1 MRIHGEDKPHFS
13 ASQLLCYLQCPL
25 QYYLQYELGVVWE
38 KTPSAVLFGSAIHK
52 GVETINRQLM
62 NSGSDIMKAQVEFA
76 TSWKDGTSKEEISWK
91 EDPSE
96 LYQKGGQLLELY
108 ANEMKDQKPTEV
120 ELPFRLPLIDPKTG
134 LFIQER
140 DFVGKIDAIFTDD
153 TIVEI
158 KTTSRSPAQQEID
171 QNTQITF
178 YSWAYRM
185 LYGKP
190 EKAIKV
196 INLVKTKDPKIVVI
210 ETQRSDRE
218 HSWLLATTFQV
229 LRAISEKL
237 FYPNPIGGFGC
248 FNCQYQNHCK
258 EDNDENYFLRGCRPD
273 DGRSGERDGDSKRQ
287 HAGMAESP

>member
-1 MRIHGEDKPHFS
+1 MRIPNEDKPHFS
-13 ASQLLCYLQCPL
+13 ASQLICYLQCPL
-25 QYYLQYELGVVWE
+25 QYHFQYEMGIAWD

-52 GVETINRQLM
+52 GVEAINKGLM
-62 NSGSDIMKAQVEFA
+62 NGGVDMALAKTEFA
-76 TSWKDGTSKEEISWK
+76 IDWKDGTSKEEIAWK

-96 LYQKGGQLLELY
+96 LYQKGAPLLELY
-108 ANEMKDQKPTEV
+108 ADEMKGQKPTEV
-120 ELPFRLPLIDPKTG
+120 ELPFRLPLVDPKTG
-134 LFIQER
+134 LFIKQR

-158 KTTSRSPAQQEID
+158 KTTSRSPAQQEVD

-190 EKAIKV
+190 EKVIKV
-196 INLVKTKDPKIVVI
+196 VNLVKTKDPKVVVV
-210 ETQRSDRE
+210 ETQRTERD

-229 LRAISEKL
+229 LRAIENKL

-248 FNCQYQNHCK
+248 FNCQYQQHCK
-258 EDNDENYFLRGCRPD
+258 EDNDNAYSFQNL
-273 DGRSGERDGDSKRQ
+273 Q
-287 HAGMAESP
+287 TMAVA

>member
-1 MRIHGEDKPHFS
+1 MRIPNEDKPHFS
-13 ASQLLCYLQCPL
+13 ASQLICYLQCPL
-25 QYYLQYELGVVWE
+25 QYHFQYELGITWD

-52 GVETINRQLM
+52 GVEAINKGLM
-62 NSGSDIMKAQVEFA
+62 NGGVDMALAKTEFA
-76 TSWKDGTSKEEISWK
+76 VDWKDGTSKEEIAWK

-96 LYQKGGQLLELY
+96 LYQKGAPLLELY
-108 ANEMKDQKPTEV
+108 ADEMKGQKPTEV
-120 ELPFRLPLIDPKTG
+120 ELPFRLPLVDPKTG
-134 LFIQER
+134 LFIKQR

-158 KTTSRSPAQQEID
+158 KTTSRSPAQQEVD

-190 EKAIKV
+190 EKVIKV
-196 INLVKTKDPKIVVI
+196 VNLVKTKDPKIVVV
-210 ETQRSDRE
+210 ETQRTEKE

-229 LRAISEKL
+229 LRAIENKL

-248 FNCQYQNHCK
+248 FNCQYQQHCK
-258 EDNDENYFLRGCRPD
+258 EDNDNAYSFQNL
-273 DGRSGERDGDSKRQ
+273 Q
-287 HAGMAESP
+287 TMAVA

>member
-1 MRIHGEDKPHFS
+1 MRIPNEDKPHFS
-13 ASQLLCYLQCPL
+13 ASQLICYLQCPL
-25 QYYLQYELGVVWE
+25 QYHFQYEMGIAWD

-52 GVETINRQLM
+52 GVEAINKGLM
-62 NSGSDIMKAQVEFA
+62 NGGVDMALAKTEFA
-76 TSWKDGTSKEEISWK
+76 VDWKDQTSSDEITWK

-108 ANEMKDQKPTEV
+108 ADEMKGQKPTEV
-120 ELPFRLPLIDPKTG
+120 ELPFRLPLVDPKTG
-134 LFIQER
+134 LFIKQR

-158 KTTSRSPAQQEID
+158 KTTSRSPAQQEVD

-190 EKAIKV
+190 EKVIKV
-196 INLVKTKDPKIVVI
+196 VNLVKTKDPKVVVV
-210 ETQRSDRE
+210 ETQRTERE

-229 LRAISEKL
+229 LRAIENKL

-248 FNCQYQNHCK
+248 FNCQYQQHCK
-258 EDNDENYFLRGCRPD
+258 EDNDNAYSFQNL
-273 DGRSGERDGDSKRQ
+273 Q
-287 HAGMAESP
+287 TMAVA

>member
-1 MRIHGEDKPHFS
+1 MRIPNEDKPHFS
-13 ASQLLCYLQCPL
+13 ASQLICYLQCPL
-25 QYYLQYELGVVWE
+25 QYHFQYELGITWD

-52 GVETINRQLM
+52 GVEAINRGLM
-62 NSGSDIMKAQVEFA
+62 NGGVDIALAKTEFA
-76 TSWKDGTSKEEISWK
+76 VDWKDGTSKEEIAWK

-96 LYQKGGQLLELY
+96 LYQKGAPLLELY
-108 ANEMKDQKPTEV
+108 ADEMKAQKPTEV
-120 ELPFRLPLIDPKTG
+120 ELPFRLPLVDPKTG
-134 LFIQER
+134 LFIKER
-140 DFVGKIDAIFTDD
+140 DFVGKIDAIFTDN

-158 KTTSRSPAQQEID
+158 KTTSRSPAQQEVD

-196 INLVKTKDPKIVVI
+196 VNLVKTKDPKVVVV
-210 ETQRSDRE
+210 ETQRTERE

-229 LRAISEKL
+229 LRAIEQKL

-248 FNCQYQNHCK
+248 FNCQYQQHCK
-258 EDNDENYFLRGCRPD
+258 EG
-273 DGRSGERDGDSKRQ
+273 
-287 HAGMAESP
+287 

>member
-1 MRIHGEDKPHFS
+1 MRIPNEDKPHFS
-13 ASQLLCYLQCPL
+13 SSPLICYLQCPL
-25 QYYLQYELGVVWE
+25 QYHFQYELGITWD

-52 GVETINRQLM
+52 GVEAINKGLM
-62 NSGSDIMKAQVEFA
+62 NGGVDMALAKTEFA
-76 TSWKDGTSKEEISWK
+76 VDWKDQTSSDEIAWK

-108 ANEMKDQKPTEV
+108 ADEMKAQKPTEV
-120 ELPFRLPLIDPKTG
+120 ELPFRLPLVDPKTG
-134 LFIQER
+134 LFIKQR

-158 KTTSRSPAQQEID
+158 KTTSRSPAQQEVD

-190 EKAIKV
+190 EKTIKV
-196 INLVKTKDPKIVVI
+196 VNLVKTKDPKVVVV
-210 ETQRSDRE
+210 ETQRTERE

-229 LRAISEKL
+229 LRAIENKL

-248 FNCQYQNHCK
+248 FNCQYQQHCK
-258 EDNDENYFLRGCRPD
+258 EDNDNAYSFQNL
-273 DGRSGERDGDSKRQ
+273 Q
-287 HAGMAESP
+287 TMAVA

>member
-1 MRIHGEDKPHFS
+1 MRIPNEDKPHFS
-13 ASQLLCYLQCPL
+13 ASQLICYLQCPL
-25 QYYLQYELGVVWE
+25 QYHFQYELGITWE

-52 GVETINRQLM
+52 GVEAINKGLM
-62 NSGSDIMKAQVEFA
+62 NGGVDMALAKTEFA
-76 TSWKDGTSKEEISWK
+76 VDWKDGTSKEEIAWK

-108 ANEMKDQKPTEV
+108 ADEMKGQKPTEV
-120 ELPFRLPLIDPKTG
+120 ELPFRLPLVDPKTG
-134 LFIQER
+134 LFIKER

-158 KTTSRSPAQQEID
+158 KTTSRSPAQQEVD

-190 EKAIKV
+190 EKTIKV
-196 INLVKTKDPKIVVI
+196 VNLVKTKDPKVI
-210 ETQRSDRE
+210 ITDTWRAARE
-218 HSWLLATTFQV
+218 HSWLIATFAQV
-229 LRAISEKL
+229 IRGIEMKL

-248 FNCQYQNHCK
+248 FNCQYQEKCK
-258 EDNDENYFLRGCRPD
+258 EGD
-273 DGRSGERDGDSKRQ
+273 DDAYSFQ
-287 HAGMAESP
+287 NLQGMAVA

>member
-1 MRIHGEDKPHFS
+1 MRIPNEEKPHFS
-13 ASQLLCYLQCPL
+13 ASQFLCYLQCPL

-38 KTPSAVLFGSAIHK
+38 KTPSAVLFGGAIHK
-52 GVETINRQLM
+52 GVESINRQLM
-62 NSGSDIMKAQVEFA
+62 NGGIEMELARTEFA
-76 TSWKDGTSKEEISWK
+76 VAWKDTTANEEIGWK

-108 ANEMKDQKPTEV
+108 ANEMKGQKPTEV

-134 LFIQER
+134 LFIQQR
-140 DFVGKIDAIFTDD
+140 DFVGKIDAIIEDD
-153 TIVEI
+153 TIFEI
-158 KTTSRSPAQQEID
+158 KTAGKSPVQQEVD

-178 YSWAYRM
+178 YSWAYSM

-196 INLVKTKDPKIVVI
+196 VSLVKTKEPKIVVVQ
-210 ETQRSDRE
+210 TQRTERE

-229 LRAISEKL
+229 IRAIEEKL

-248 FNCQYQNHCK
+248 FNCQYQQHCK
-258 EDNDENYFLRGCRPD
+258 EDNDNAYSFQNL
-273 DGRSGERDGDSKRQ
+273 Q
-287 HAGMAESP
+287 GMAVA

>member
-1 MRIHGEDKPHFS
+1 MRIPNEDKPHFS
-13 ASQLLCYLQCPL
+13 ASQLICYLQCPL
-25 QYYLQYELGVVWE
+25 QYHFQYELGITWD

-52 GVETINRQLM
+52 GVEAINKGLM
-62 NSGSDIMKAQVEFA
+62 NGGVDMALAKTEFA
-76 TSWKDGTSKEEISWK
+76 VDWKDQTSSDEIAWK

-108 ANEMKDQKPTEV
+108 ADEMKGQKPTEV
-120 ELPFRLPLIDPKTG
+120 ELPFRLPLVDPKTG
-134 LFIQER
+134 LFIKER

-158 KTTSRSPAQQEID
+158 KTTSRSPAQQEVD

-190 EKAIKV
+190 EKVIKV
-196 INLVKTKDPKIVVI
+196 VNLVKTKDPKVVVV
-210 ETQRSDRE
+210 ETQRTERE

-229 LRAISEKL
+229 LRAIENKL

-248 FNCQYQNHCK
+248 FNCQYQQHCK
-258 EDNDENYFLRGCRPD
+258 EDNDNAYSFQNL
-273 DGRSGERDGDSKRQ
+273 Q
-287 HAGMAESP
+287 TMAVA